1 MSDIT
6 VINDSQQSEL
16 VTNGL
21 AKNGELYLKAAG
33 STDAGAIVVYDSG
46 SWRTFADE
54 AASFA
59 NNYSL
64 EFDAVD
70 DGLKAGSSFQL
81 SGSSAWTVSFWIQQV
96 NWSNDNRNTWSVF
109 NSESSGYTGNSYFQY
124 SLQFNGV
131 GSILVVDSSITAA
144 NNSKGTAGYA
154 WSSMQSYIPATAWN
168 HFAYTND
175 GSGTRKLYANNNLVA
190 TITGCTGDFFADGT
204 WIYGKPTTHNN
215 LKVRM
220 DEIALIPSD
229 LSGSMSDLY
238 NSGVAGDLSSYSP
251 TNWWRMEDGS
261 GSTVTDEGSAG
272 NDATI
277 QNQAS
282 FSSDT
287 PS

>member
-6 VINDSQQSEL
+6 VINDSQQSDL

-33 STDAGAIVVYDSG
+33 STNAGAIVAYDNG

-54 AASFA
+54 SASYV
-59 NNYSL
+59 NDYSL
-64 EFDAVD
+64 QFDAVD
-70 DGLKAGSSFQL
+70 DGLLAGSSFQL
-81 SGSSAWTVSFWIQQV
+81 SGSSAWTVSFWIQGVSLSGNQ
-96 NWSNDNRNTWSVF
+96 NTWAIF
-109 NSESSGYTGNSYFQY
+109 NSEAKGYSGNSYFQY
-124 SLQFNGV
+124 GVRQTNGD
-131 GSILVVDSSITAA
+131 GFILVVDASITAG
-144 NNSKGTAGYA
+144 NNSKGTGGYA
-154 WSSMQSYIPATAWN
+154 YSNYLAHLTSTGWN
-168 HFAYTND
+168 HIAYTND

-190 TITGCTGDFFADGT
+190 TITGCTGNFFADGNY
-204 WIYGKPTTHNN
+204 IYGKPATHNG
-215 LKVRM
+215 LQVRM
-220 DEIALIPSD
+220 DEVALIPSD
-229 LSGSMSDLY
+229 LSGSMSSLY
-238 NSGVAGDLSSYSP
+238 NSGSADDLSSYSP

-287 PS
+287 P